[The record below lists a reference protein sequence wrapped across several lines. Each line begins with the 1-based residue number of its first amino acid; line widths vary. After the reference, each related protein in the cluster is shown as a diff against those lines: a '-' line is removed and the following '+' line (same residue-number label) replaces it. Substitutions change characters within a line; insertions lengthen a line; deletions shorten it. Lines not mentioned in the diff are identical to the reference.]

1 MFWSKDRRISDEIGG
16 CHHTKMCILTSATF
30 DFGKAKDRRIS
41 NEIGRCPP
49 RCFGSKLQGLLLAH
63 SCAYLISALVFYSG
77 RASLALARSATAAA
91 RSAQSQTLLG
101 WPGLP
106 LLSSL
111 LRRSLCSVG
120 VYCCRQA
127 CPEPIF
133 AELARLATAA
143 AKLQQQLRPGARKA
157 LVCNVDTI
165 LKWKFRRSILQYR
178 VMCARGALAL
188 QILKNLLYPRRVRHQ
203 CRALPN
209 TPGVRPRSD
218 QSGSTLVESD
228 PKTPR

>member
-1 MFWSKDRRISDEIGG
+1 MSPYKNVYPNICYFRFWESKRSSDFKRNRQMSPALFWFKAPRTVVSSQLCIPNFSIG
-16 CHHTKMCILTSATF
+16 ILQWRSQSCTGQAT
-30 DFGKAKDRRIS
+30 
-41 NEIGRCPP
+41 
-49 RCFGSKLQGLLLAH
+49 
-63 SCAYLISALVFYSG
+63 
-77 RASLALARSATAAA
+77 TAAA
-91 RSAQSQTLLG
+91 RPAESQTLLS

-188 QILKNLLYPRRVRHQ
+188 QILKNLLHPRRVRHQ

-209 TPGVRPRSD
+209 WSGVRPRSD
-218 QSGSTLVESD
+218 QSGSTLVDSD